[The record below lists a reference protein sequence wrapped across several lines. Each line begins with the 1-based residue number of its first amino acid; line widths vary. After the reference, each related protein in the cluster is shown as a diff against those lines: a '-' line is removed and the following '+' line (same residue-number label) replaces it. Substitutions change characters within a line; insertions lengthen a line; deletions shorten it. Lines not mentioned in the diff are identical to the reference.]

1 MLSFKEYIFENGIEP
16 IKPVVPIQ
24 PELPQ
29 KPKQPKKP
37 KEEETPER
45 QPDEFIPTPSL
56 PEFKPYKGFVEYVK

>member
-1 MLSFKEYIFENGIEP
+1 MLSFREYISEGGIEP

-29 KPKQPKKP
+29 KPKKP

-56 PEFKPYKGFVEYVK
+56 PEFKPYTK